1 MGAPWPQATAKRR
14 RAIGVA
20 VSVRGCGVI
29 LALDTATPVGSVALC
44 AAAGIIVNRYFD
56 VGLQHSQR
64 LFSEMEAALEATD
77 MDVGEVRAVAVAIGP
92 GSFTGLRIGLS
103 AAKGLCL
110 AADKDLVPVPT
121 LEALAARLPFAH
133 VPICTVLDAHK
144 REVYAA
150 LYDTA
155 TGVPVELVPP
165 RAIAPAQ
172 LAQERV
178 NEPTIYTGDG
188 ATAYRELLAGNPAAQ
203 FAPLSCARPDAGT
216 IGWLALSKLEK
227 GQTADLAS
235 VEPDYLRSPDARPLA
250 RA

>member
-1 MGAPWPQATAKRR
+1 MSAPGRD
-14 RAIGVA
+14 
-20 VSVRGCGVI
+20 VI
-29 LALDTATPVGSVALC
+29 LALDTATEVGSVALC
-44 AAAGIIVNRYFD
+44 TVEGIVVSRYFD

-64 LFSEMEAALEATD
+64 LFSEVEAALKAAG
-77 MDVGEVRAVAVAIGP
+77 MDVGAVRAVAVAIGP

-110 AADKDLVPVPT
+110 AGVKDLVTVST
-121 LEALAARLPFAH
+121 LEALAARLPFARLP
-133 VPICTVLDAHK
+133 VCTVLDARR

-155 TGVPVELVPP
+155 PGVPVELAPP

-172 LAQERV
+172 LARECA
-178 NEPTIYTGDG
+178 NAATIYTGDG
-188 ATAYRELLAGNPAAQ
+188 ATAYRELLADNSAAQ
-203 FAPLSCARPDAGT
+203 FAPLPCARSDAGT

-227 GQTADLAS
+227 SQTADLGS
-235 VEPDYLRSPDARPLA
+235 VEPAYLRAPDARPLA

>member
-1 MGAPWPQATAKRR
+1 MSAP
-14 RAIGVA
+14 
-20 VSVRGCGVI
+20 GCGVI
-29 LALDTATPVGSVALC
+29 LALDTATAVGSVALC
-44 AAAGIIVNRYFD
+44 AAEGIVVSRYFD

-64 LFSEMEAALEATD
+64 LFGEVEAALEAAGI
-77 MDVGEVRAVAVAIGP
+77 DVGKVRAVAVAIGP

-110 AADKDLVPVPT
+110 AAAKDLVVVST
-121 LEALAARLPFAH
+121 LEALAARLPFARLP
-133 VPICTVLDAHK
+133 VCSVLDARK

-155 TGVPVELVPP
+155 TGVPVEVMPP

-172 LAQERV
+172 LVQERARTA
-178 NEPTIYTGDG
+178 TIYTGDG
-188 ATAYRELLAGNPAAQ
+188 ATAYRDLLAANSAAQ
-203 FAPLSCARPDAGT
+203 FAPLPCARPDAGT

>member
-1 MGAPWPQATAKRR
+1 MSAPGRD
-14 RAIGVA
+14 
-20 VSVRGCGVI
+20 VI

-44 AAAGIIVNRYFD
+44 TAEGIVVSRYFD

-64 LFSEMEAALEATD
+64 LFGEMEAALAAA
-77 MDVGEVRAVAVAIGP
+77 DVGVEEVQAVAVAIGP

-110 AADKDLVPVPT
+110 AAVKHLVAVST
-121 LEALAARLPFAH
+121 LEALAARLPFARL
-133 VPICTVLDAHK
+133 PICTVLDARK

-155 TGVPVELVPP
+155 TGVPVELAPP

-172 LAQERV
+172 LVRERASAA
-178 NEPTIYTGDG
+178 TIYTGDG
-188 ATAYRELLAGNPAAQ
+188 ASVYRDLLAGNSAAQ
-203 FAPLSCARPDAGT
+203 FAPLPCARPDAGT

-227 GQTADLAS
+227 GQTEDLDS
-235 VEPDYLRSPDARPLA
+235 VEPEYLRSPDARPLA

>member
-1 MGAPWPQATAKRR
+1 MSAH
-14 RAIGVA
+14 
-20 VSVRGCGVI
+20 GCDVI

-44 AAAGIIVNRYFD
+44 TAEGIVVSRYFD

-64 LFSEMEAALEATD
+64 LFGEMEAALEAAD
-77 MDVGEVRAVAVAIGP
+77 IDVGEVRAVAVALGP

-110 AADKDLVPVPT
+110 AAGKDLVTVST

-133 VPICTVLDAHK
+133 APVCTVLDARK

-155 TGVPVELVPP
+155 TGVPVELASPQ
-165 RAIAPAQ
+165 AIAPAQ
-172 LAQERV
+172 LARERAHV
-178 NEPTIYTGDG
+178 ATIFTGDG
-188 ATAYRELLAGNPAAQ
+188 ATAYRDLLADNSAAQ
-203 FAPLSCARPDAGT
+203 FAPLHCARPDAGT
-216 IGWLALSKLEK
+216 VGWLALSKLEQ
-227 GQTADLAS
+227 GQTADLDS
-235 VEPDYLRSPDARPLA
+235 VEPEYLRAPDARPLA

>member
-1 MGAPWPQATAKRR
+1 MSAHGRD
-14 RAIGVA
+14 
-20 VSVRGCGVI
+20 VI

-44 AAAGIIVNRYFD
+44 AAEGIVVSRYFD

-64 LFSEMEAALEATD
+64 LFSEVEAALETAD
-77 MDVGEVRAVAVAIGP
+77 MDVGEIRAVAVAIGP

-110 AADKDLVPVPT
+110 AALKDLVTVST
-121 LEALAARLPFAH
+121 LEALAARLPFARL
-133 VPICTVLDAHK
+133 PICTVLDARK

-150 LYDTA
+150 LYDMA
-155 TGVPVELVPP
+155 TGVPVELASP

-172 LAQERV
+172 LARERA
-178 NEPTIYTGDG
+178 NAATIFTGDG
-188 ATAYRELLAGNPAAQ
+188 ATVYRDLLAVNSAAQ
-203 FAPLSCARPDAGT
+203 FAPPHCARPDAGT

-227 GQTADLAS
+227 GQTADLDS
-235 VEPDYLRSPDARPLA
+235 VEPEYLRSPDARPLA

>member
-1 MGAPWPQATAKRR
+1 MSAH
-14 RAIGVA
+14 
-20 VSVRGCGVI
+20 GCDVI

-44 AAAGIIVNRYFD
+44 AAEGIVVSRYFD

-64 LFSEMEAALEATD
+64 LFSEVEAALEAAD

-110 AADKDLVPVPT
+110 AAGKDIVTVST
-121 LEALAARLPFAH
+121 LEALAARLPFARLP
-133 VPICTVLDAHK
+133 VCTVLDARK

-155 TGVPVELVPP
+155 TGVPVELAPP

-172 LAQERV
+172 LARERA
-178 NEPTIYTGDG
+178 NAATIFTGDG
-188 ATAYRELLAGNPAAQ
+188 ATVYRDLLAVNSATQ
-203 FAPLSCARPDAGT
+203 FAPLHCARPDAGT
-216 IGWLALSKLEK
+216 VGWLALSKLEK
-227 GQTADLAS
+227 GQTADLDS
-235 VEPDYLRSPDARPLA
+235 VEPEYLRSPDARPLA

>member
-1 MGAPWPQATAKRR
+1 MSADGHD
-14 RAIGVA
+14 
-20 VSVRGCGVI
+20 VI

-44 AAAGIIVNRYFD
+44 TAEGIVVSRYFD

-64 LFSEMEAALEATD
+64 LFGEVEAALEAAD
-77 MDVGEVRAVAVAIGP
+77 MDVGGVRAVAVAIGP

-110 AADKDLVPVPT
+110 AALKDLVTVST
-121 LEALAARLPFAH
+121 LEALAARLPFARLP
-133 VPICTVLDAHK
+133 VCTVLDARK

-155 TGVPVELVPP
+155 AGVPVALAPP

-172 LAQERV
+172 LARERA
-178 NEPTIYTGDG
+178 NAATIYTGDG
-188 ATAYRELLAGNPAAQ
+188 ATTYRELLAGNSTAQ
-203 FAPLSCARPDAGT
+203 FAPLPCARPDAGT

-227 GQTADLAS
+227 GQTADLDS
-235 VEPDYLRSPDARPLA
+235 VEPEYLRPPDARPLA

>member
-1 MGAPWPQATAKRR
+1 MSALGRD
-14 RAIGVA
+14 
-20 VSVRGCGVI
+20 VI
-29 LALDTATPVGSVALC
+29 LALDTATSVGSVALC
-44 AAAGIIVNRYFD
+44 AAERIVVSRYFD

-64 LFSEMEAALEATD
+64 LFSEVEAALGAVD
-77 MDVGEVRAVAVAIGP
+77 MDIEGVRAVAVAIGP

-110 AADKDLVPVPT
+110 AAGKDLVTVST
-121 LEALAARLPFAH
+121 LAALAARLPFARRP
-133 VPICTVLDAHK
+133 VCTVLDARK

-155 TGVPVELVPP
+155 TGVPTELAPA

-178 NEPTIYTGDG
+178 DAPTIFTGDG
-188 ATAYRELLAGNPAAQ
+188 ARAYRELLAGNPAAQ
-203 FAPLSCARPDAGT
+203 FAPLSCAYPDAGT
-216 IGWLALSKLEK
+216 IGWLALAKLKK
-227 GQTADLAS
+227 GQTADLVS

>member
-1 MGAPWPQATAKRR
+1 MSAHGRD
-14 RAIGVA
+14 
-20 VSVRGCGVI
+20 VI

-44 AAAGIIVNRYFD
+44 TAEGIVVSRYFD

-64 LFSEMEAALEATD
+64 LFSEVEAALEVAD

-110 AADKDLVPVPT
+110 AAVKDLVTVST
-121 LEALAARLPFAH
+121 LETLAARLPFAH
-133 VPICTVLDAHK
+133 VPVCTVLDARK

-150 LYDTA
+150 LYDTK
-155 TGVPVELVPP
+155 TGVPVELAPP

-172 LAQERV
+172 LAEERA
-178 NEPTIYTGDG
+178 NAPTIFTGDG
-188 ATAYRELLAGNPAAQ
+188 ATAYRELLASDPAAQ
-203 FAPLSCARPDAGT
+203 FAPLPCARPDAGT
-216 IGWLALSKLEK
+216 IGWLALPKLEN
-227 GQTADLAS
+227 GQTADLDS
-235 VEPDYLRSPDARPLA
+235 VEPEYLRSPDARPLA

>member
-1 MGAPWPQATAKRR
+1 MSANGRD
-14 RAIGVA
+14 
-20 VSVRGCGVI
+20 VI

-44 AAAGIIVNRYFD
+44 TAAGIVVSRYFD

-64 LFSEMEAALEATD
+64 LFGEIETALKAAD
-77 MDVGEVRAVAVAIGP
+77 MDVGGVRAVAVTIGP

-110 AADKDLVPVPT
+110 AAVKELVTVST
-121 LEALAARLPFAH
+121 LEALAARLPFARLP
-133 VPICTVLDAHK
+133 VCPVLDARK

-155 TGVPVELVPP
+155 TGVPVELAPP

-172 LAQERV
+172 LARERA
-178 NEPTIYTGDG
+178 NEATIFTGDG
-188 ATAYRELLAGNPAAQ
+188 ATAYRDLLAGHSAAQ
-203 FAPLSCARPDAGT
+203 FAPLPCARPYAGT

-227 GQTADLAS
+227 GQTADLDS
-235 VEPDYLRSPDARPLA
+235 VEPEYLRSPDARPLA

>member
-1 MGAPWPQATAKRR
+1 MSA
-14 RAIGVA
+14 
-20 VSVRGCGVI
+20 RGRDAI

-44 AAAGIIVNRYFD
+44 AAEGIVVSRYFD

-64 LFSEMEAALEATD
+64 LFGEVEAALEVAGVG
-77 MDVGEVRAVAVAIGP
+77 VGEVRAVAVAIGP

-110 AADKDLVPVPT
+110 AAVKDLVTVST
-121 LEALAARLPFAH
+121 LEALAARLPFARLP
-133 VPICTVLDAHK
+133 VCTVLDARK

-155 TGVPVELVPP
+155 TGVPVELAAP

-172 LAQERV
+172 LARERTSA
-178 NEPTIYTGDG
+178 PTIYTGDG
-188 ATAYRELLAGNPAAQ
+188 ATAYRDLLADNSAAH
-203 FAPLSCARPDAGT
+203 FAPLPCARPDAGA

-227 GQTADLAS
+227 GQTADLDS
-235 VEPDYLRSPDARPLA
+235 VEPEYLRPPDARPLA

>member
-1 MGAPWPQATAKRR
+1 MSAHGRD
-14 RAIGVA
+14 
-20 VSVRGCGVI
+20 VI

-44 AAAGIIVNRYFD
+44 AAGGIVVSRYFD

-64 LFSEMEAALEATD
+64 LFSEVEAALEAAD

-110 AADKDLVPVPT
+110 AALKDIVTVST
-121 LEALAARLPFAH
+121 LEALAARLPFARLP
-133 VPICTVLDAHK
+133 VCTVLDARK

-155 TGVPVELVPP
+155 TGVPVELASP

-172 LAQERV
+172 LARERA
-178 NEPTIYTGDG
+178 NAATIYTGDG
-188 ATAYRELLAGNPAAQ
+188 ATVYRDLLADNSAAQ
-203 FAPLSCARPDAGT
+203 FAPLHCARPDAGT

-227 GQTADLAS
+227 GQTADLDS
-235 VEPDYLRSPDARPLA
+235 VEPEYLRSPDARPLA